1 MDHRRSAIS
10 TMSGRPTKKQKLL
23 AAAQKGRQT
32 RADNLQKQEEQ
43 KESWALQSA
52 WLGTCSAE
60 RLAAMSEAEKHDP
73 KTREYFEEIDK
84 NTGKIQE
91 ALELAAS
98 TLANAL
104 RPHVPD

>member
-10 TMSGRPTKKQKLL
+10 TMSGRPPTKKQKLL
-23 AAAQKGRQT
+23 TAAEKGRRT
-32 RADNLQKQEEQ
+32 RTENLQKQEEQ

-73 KTREYFEEIDK
+73 KTRKYFEEIDR

-91 ALELAAS
+91 AADVAAA
-98 TLANAL
+98 TLANAQ
-104 RPHVPD
+104 RPH